1 METISLKLEENIL
14 GEIDEK
20 LAAHRY
26 STRSEFIRDAI
37 REKLSDLE
45 KDELLKRITMLR
57 GSSKRRTTD
66 AQLHAAQD
74 RAFELLEKKIKGRP
88 HRS

>member
-14 GEIDEK
+14 DEIDEM

-26 STRSEFIRDAI
+26 STRTEFIRDAI

-45 KDELLKRITMLR
+45 KDELLKQITKLH
-57 GSSKRRTTD
+57 GSSKRKTTD
-66 AQLHAAQD
+66 AQLHAAQEK
-74 RAFELLEKKIKGRP
+74 AFELLER
-88 HRS
+88 RAR